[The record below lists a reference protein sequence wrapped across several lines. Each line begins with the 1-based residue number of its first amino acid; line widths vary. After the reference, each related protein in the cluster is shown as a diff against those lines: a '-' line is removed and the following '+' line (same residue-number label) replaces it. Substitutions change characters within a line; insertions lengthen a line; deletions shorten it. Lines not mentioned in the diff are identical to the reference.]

1 MNKNQYKTLT
11 ETLIKEVD
19 ELNAVKLSSRR
30 VIKSCD
36 EMNKA
41 YLDRNRFLE
50 EKVEELE
57 ADCKDLIYERND
69 FAKQLNGPDVAE
81 LRKEIRQ
88 LQDQNDELTRMCAP
102 DPDIPERQVKTADD
116 ISQWCRKFGDCD
128 TCNYMKIDDE
138 GNGECDLEI
147 YGDEPCCWS
156 SHVIATLD
164 RIMTFEPP
172 TDTVVEDTED
182 DK

>member
-19 ELNAVKLSSRR
+19 ELNAVKRSSRR

-57 ADCKDLIYERND
+57 ADSKDLINERND
-69 FAKQLNGPDVAE
+69 FAKRIKEKDVTLDKIEKLLYQMQTKKRYSA
-81 LRKEIRQ
+81 
-88 LQDQNDELTRMCAP
+88 DE
-102 DPDIPERQVKTADD
+102 
-116 ISQWCRKFGDCD
+116 ISQWCRWHGDCD
-128 TCNYMKIDDE
+128 TCNHMQIDDE
-138 GNGECDLEI
+138 GNGECDLKI
-147 YGDEPCCWS
+147 YGNEPCFWS
-156 SHVIATLD
+156 SHVTATLD
-164 RIMTFEPP
+164 RITTFESQA
-172 TDTVVEDTED
+172 DTVVEDTED
-182 DK
+182 DE

>member
-19 ELNAVKLSSRR
+19 ELNAVKRSSRR

-57 ADCKDLIYERND
+57 ADSKDLINERND
-69 FAKQLNGPDVAE
+69 FAKQINEKDVMLDKIE
-81 LRKEIRQ
+81 KLLSQ
-88 LQDQNDELTRMCAP
+88 LQTKKRYSADE
-102 DPDIPERQVKTADD
+102 
-116 ISQWCRKFGDCD
+116 ISQWCGSEACAVCNHMQIGDG
-128 TCNYMKIDDE
+128 

-147 YGDEPCCWS
+147 YGNGPCCWS
-156 SHVIATLD
+156 THVIETLD
-164 RIMTFEPP
+164 RIMTFESQA
-172 TDTVVEDTED
+172 DTVVEDTEND
-182 DK
+182 

>member
-19 ELNAVKLSSRR
+19 ELNAAKRSSRR

-50 EKVEELE
+50 EKIEELE
-57 ADCKDLIYERND
+57 ADSKDLIVANKLLQE
-69 FAKQLNGPDVAE
+69 QLKSE
-81 LRKEIRQ
+81 KKKH
-88 LQDQNDELTRMCAP
+88 
-102 DPDIPERQVKTADD
+102 VKTADE
-116 ISQWCRKFGDCD
+116 ISQWCRWYGDCG
-128 TCNYMKIDDE
+128 TCNHMQMDDE
-138 GNGECDLEI
+138 GDGGCDLEI
-147 YGDEPCCWS
+147 YGYQPYCWS

-164 RIMTFEPP
+164 RIMTFESP

>member
-19 ELNAVKLSSRR
+19 ELNAVKRSSRR

-41 YLDRNRFLE
+41 YSDRNRFLE

-57 ADCKDLIYERND
+57 ADSKDLINKRND
-69 FAKQLNGPDVAE
+69 FAKQINEKDVMLDKIE
-81 LRKEIRQ
+81 KLLSH
-88 LQDQNDELTRMCAP
+88 LQTKKRYSADE
-102 DPDIPERQVKTADD
+102 
-116 ISQWCRKFGDCD
+116 ISQWCRCHGDCD
-128 TCNYMKIDDE
+128 TCNHMQIDDE
-138 GNGECDLEI
+138 GYGECDLEI

-164 RIMTFEPP
+164 RIMTFESQA
-172 TDTVVEDTED
+172 DTVVEDTEN